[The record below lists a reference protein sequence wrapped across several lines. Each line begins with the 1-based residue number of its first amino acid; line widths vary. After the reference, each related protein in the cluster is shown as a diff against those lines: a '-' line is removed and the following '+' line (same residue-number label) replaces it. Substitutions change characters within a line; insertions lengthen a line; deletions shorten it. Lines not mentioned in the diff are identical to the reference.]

1 MIPTHHP
8 SSAAS
13 YWYVSSRSRPVFV
26 CTQTMVIDTSTRTCS
41 PAMNSMMMPK
51 DSCRSPFHVSMF
63 HPHFDS
69 TNCHRSDSSSHCF
82 RWDHL
87 RPKYRCDSRRVK
99 YAPAFVWIAP
109 THANPISSASNNVW
123 FAHLAPTMTNAA
135 NQLNAN
141 LDLLLASMDAGRSLE
156 WPSQSDLEYDKAV
169 DSMPSSSRFH
179 HLFIEIHT
187 KKIGKMHNH

>member
-1 MIPTHHP
+1 
-8 SSAAS
+8 
-13 YWYVSSRSRPVFV
+13 
-26 CTQTMVIDTSTRTCS
+26 MVIDTSTRTCL

-51 DSCRSPFHVSMF
+51 DSDRSLFHVSMF

-87 RPKYRCDSRRVK
+87 RPKYRCDSRRVQ
-99 YAPAFVWIAP
+99 YAPAFVSIAP

-123 FAHLAPTMTNAA
+123 FAHLVPTMTNAA

-141 LDLLLASMDAGRSLE
+141 TDLLLASMDVDRSLE
-156 WPSQSDLEYDKAV
+156 WPNRSDLECDKVV
-169 DSMPSSSRFH
+169 DSMPSNSRFH
-179 HLFIEIHT
+179 HLFIENLNKNIE
-187 KKIGKMHNH
+187 KQMHNHWNLRQPTR